1 MPYTWHRSAG
11 HTAETCPK
19 SSAEDDINRK
29 LPSSKRFSFWSGQ
42 TDGWSSTRT
51 ADPLT
56 HSTGPRRGARGCGG
70 RQARRHISQ
79 QPLPAPPLSG
89 QPPYSPRPRTSRFSG
104 PSGKHRP
111 PRGASLASTHRH
123 PTRSGNENAAPPVPR
138 VPREGQP
145 TLPQWGG
152 GRCAGS
158 TAVRRVCGGLVQ
170 AGGGSP
176 AVVSLG
182 WRAEARAGRFAGPG
196 VERPGQP
203 APPAGWR
210 RPEGRGESAV
220 CQRIPH
226 RRSAARRLLGGVGRC
241 VLSWCFRY
249 SERQGAPFARGAHSV
264 RLQHRRHRFFVWV

>member
-1 MPYTWHRSAG
+1 MLATQQKPAQRVQQKMISTGNYHL
-11 HTAETCPK
+11 PK
-19 SSAEDDINRK
+19 GS
-29 LPSSKRFSFWSGQ
+29 PSGLDRLMGDHQRARPIPS
-42 TDGWSSTRT
+42 RT
-51 ADPLT
+51 ALGQGGE
-56 HSTGPRRGARGCGG
+56 HAVAGGG
-70 RQARRHISQ
+70 RPAAISPSNRSPPR
-79 QPLPAPPLSG
+79 PLAASRLTRLA
-89 QPPYSPRPRTSRFSG
+89 SPRPRTSRFSG
-104 PSGKHRP
+104 PSGKRRP

-158 TAVRRVCGGLVQ
+158 TAARGVCGGLVQ